1 MNKKQQRIKK
11 PNKIKNKK
19 QVNQEKNSNVSD
31 TYEFSRGCLETLGYT
46 TP

>member
-19 QVNQEKNSNVSD
+19 QVNQEKNSNMSN
-31 TYEFSRGCLETLGYT
+31 TYEFSRGCSGTLGYT
-46 TP
+46 DP